1 MKVLLLTST
10 FPKNNK
16 DTVPSFVMDQ
26 IIKLKQNYAHMSFIV
41 LVPHIN
47 DGLDIENSEHFTQV
61 RYHYFFPNRYEK
73 LAGRGIVPSIKE
85 NKLRIFLVPFYFIFQ
100 VLNTFSLV
108 IKEKPDIILTSLW
121 KSNFLALVYKFL
133 NKNVK
138 LIIFFHATK
147 NIHLIHVLINLLIND
162 TKT

>member
-61 RYHYFFPNRYEK
+61 RYHYFFQIDMRN
-73 LAGRGIVPSIKE
+73 
-85 NKLRIFLVPFYFIFQ
+85 
-100 VLNTFSLV
+100 
-108 IKEKPDIILTSLW
+108 
-121 KSNFLALVYKFL
+121 
-133 NKNVK
+133 
-138 LIIFFHATK
+138 
-147 NIHLIHVLINLLIND
+147 
-162 TKT
+162 